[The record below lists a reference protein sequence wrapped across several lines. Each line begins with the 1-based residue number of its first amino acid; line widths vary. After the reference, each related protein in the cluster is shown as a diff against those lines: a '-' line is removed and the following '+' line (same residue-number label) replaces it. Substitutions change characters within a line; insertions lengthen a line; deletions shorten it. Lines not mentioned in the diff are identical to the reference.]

1 MDGAS
6 RARGKHRRGK
16 ATVDNNPYQVSYVGD
31 DDYC

>member
-16 ATVDNNPYQVSYVGD
+16 ATVDNPDQVSYVGD
-31 DDYC
+31 ADC